1 MWTHCKPRLGWCPP
15 VKCWLFFC
23 KSNHIG
29 IRYMRMCIYIYI
41 YSVHIYI
48 IIVNFNMFHGPCHS
62 KASGPDTYNIYSCLQ
77 HLAEASLRDWWVG
90 SACGTPFV
98 PLSRGRLISRAV
110 DSIFAFERRLGHFI
124 PRSAGKRERGRSS
137 EDCISCCG
145 YLSEPHSDW

>member
-1 MWTHCKPRLGWCPP
+1 MIFG
-15 VKCWLFFC
+15 
-23 KSNHIG
+23 S
-29 IRYMRMCIYIYI
+29 
-41 YSVHIYI
+41 
-48 IIVNFNMFHGPCHS
+48 VNFNMFHGPCHS

-145 YLSEPHSDW
+145 YLSEPHSEIIYIIIYICVYAITSTYIYRTSNR